1 MCPAPPLLS
10 ELERVLRYPRL
21 AAAFPQPEEVVGLVG
36 EIAMLVKPG
45 QSLSILRDEADNR
58 LLEAAAE
65 AAADYIVTGDPSWSI
80 WTRLPERRER
90 GADGRRNQVTA
101 CSTSPGKLMP
111 TSSLRASEHKLRLP
125 GG

>member
-1 MCPAPPLLS
+1 LLS

-21 AAAFPQPEEVVGLVG
+21 AVAFPQPEEVVGLVG

-65 AAADYIVTGDPSWSI
+65 AAADYIVTGHPG
-80 WTRLPERRER
+80 LLALERYGTTIVITPRSFLEHL
-90 GADGRRNQVTA
+90 D
-101 CSTSPGKLMP
+101 SP
-111 TSSLRASEHKLRLP
+111 A
-125 GG
+125 